1 MKGDKQMKIIIKT
14 NKNSYTW
21 QPKILINNIKEFILG
36 TSCLTIPLLG
46 IMLSNYLI
54 GKLGL

>member
-1 MKGDKQMKIIIKT
+1 MKIIIKT
-14 NKNSYTW
+14 NKNLYTW

-36 TSCLTIPLLG
+36 ASFITIPLLG